1 MKASNKKRVLVVF
14 ASSFGQTRKIAEA
27 IALRLRRRG
36 CAVELGDAGQGVSAL
51 PPPDDYDAV
60 VLGSRV
66 EYGKHAPAIAAYVR
80 AYRASLFDVVSAFF
94 SVSMSASKRELGTD
108 PGGYVK
114 KQLEDLAWE
123 PRVTA
128 AFGGALPY
136 TRYGRIL
143 RFVMK
148 QISKRAGHTT
158 DTSRDHEFT
167 DWAAVDRF
175 ADAIADEVI
184 VRAEPPRVTIQA

>member
-14 ASSFGQTRKIAEA
+14 ASSFGQTRKIAEGLA
-27 IALRLRRRG
+27 LALRGRG
-36 CAVELGDAGQGVSAL
+36 CIVELGDAGQGVSGL
-51 PPPDDYDAV
+51 PPPADYDAV

-66 EYGKHAPAIAAYVR
+66 QYGKHAPAIAAYVHAHR
-80 AYRASLFDVVSAFF
+80 AALFDVVSAFF
-94 SVSMSASKRELGTD
+94 SVSMSASRRELGSD
-108 PGGYVK
+108 PNGYVK
-114 KQLEDLAWE
+114 KQLEELAWE
-123 PRVTA
+123 PRLTA

-136 TRYGRIL
+136 TKYGFIL

-167 DWAAVDRF
+167 DWDAVSRF
-175 ADAIADEVI
+175 ANAIADELI
-184 VRAEPPRVTIQA
+184 VRAEPPRATMPA